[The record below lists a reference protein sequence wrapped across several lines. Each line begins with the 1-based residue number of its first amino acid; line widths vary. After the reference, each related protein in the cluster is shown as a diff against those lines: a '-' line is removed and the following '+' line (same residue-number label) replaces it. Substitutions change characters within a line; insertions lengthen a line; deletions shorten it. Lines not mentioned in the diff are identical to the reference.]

1 MVFRI
6 IPALVIAAFGLL
18 VFAER
23 LGLPAALAFDVTLL
37 LVVAGGC
44 ATTLAATTT
53 RLALYQHQPASL
65 ASVLVLALGN
75 TLLACLP
82 PFSVMQ
88 NAMDAAAFCAGF
100 ALASLLLPQLGL
112 PAYRFA
118 RNGVLVASG
127 LIALVL
133 LLACL
138 PSVMI
143 WFASPA
149 ILESWQVSLLFIALP
164 GMAVFLGGGAGV
176 QRLAGYVAALLIIM
190 LLLPVMGEALSEQG
204 LHPSL
209 TAGGLAVFKTWRTT
223 PLLDHA
229 AAFGIGLAFAA
240 PLQPILMR
248 VEPRRMRLAVT
259 GGTLLGMGGVA
270 ILLLIL
276 TFAFRGMLETQLAA
290 TAPVFW
296 PPFVFE
302 ERIAGWITVC
312 GIQPYDVA
320 DVLRACTSQGR
331 GGVPGILLNMQ
342 QAAPAFA
349 TWRGWPVVFG
359 MLANVLVPGLALCA
373 LALHLHHVVAC
384 FSETVW
390 HSWLFPHALKSV
402 RLALCR
408 LTVLALVAV
417 LLVFTASGMALP
429 IREIGLSLIFAGSLY
444 AFACFAAFLAYIPA
458 WYQNRLKSQ
467 NG

>member
-18 VFAER
+18 IFAER

-44 ATTLAATTT
+44 ATALAATTT
-53 RLALYQHQPASL
+53 RLALYHHQPASF
-65 ASVLVLALGN
+65 ASVLVLALGS
-75 TLLACLP
+75 TLLACMP

-100 ALASLLLPQLGL
+100 ALASLLLPQLSL
-112 PAYRFA
+112 PAHRFA

-127 LIALVL
+127 LLALVL

-138 PSVMI
+138 PSVI
-143 WFASPA
+143 AWFTSSA
-149 ILESWQVSLLFIALP
+149 ILEGWQVSLLFIVLP
-164 GMAVFLGGGAGV
+164 GIAVFLGGGAGV
-176 QRLAGYVAALLIIM
+176 KRLAGYVAALLILM
-190 LLLPVMGEALSEQG
+190 LLLPLVGEALSERG
-204 LHPSL
+204 IHPAL
-209 TAGGLAVFKTWRTT
+209 TAGGLAVFKTWRTI

-229 AAFGIGLAFAA
+229 DAFGIGLAFAI
-240 PLQPILMR
+240 PLQPILIR
-248 VEPRRMRLAVT
+248 VEPRRIRLAVM
-259 GGTLLGMGGVA
+259 GGTLMGMAGVA

-320 DVLRACTSQGR
+320 DVMRACTNQGR
-331 GGVPGILLNMQ
+331 NGVPGILLNMQ

-349 TWRGWPVVFG
+349 AWRGWPVVSG
-359 MLANVLVPGLALCA
+359 MLANVLVPGLMLCA

-390 HSWLFPHALKSV
+390 QGWLFPYALKSV

-408 LTVLALVAV
+408 LTVLTLVTV
-417 LLVFTASGMALP
+417 LLFFTFSGMALST
-429 IREIGLSLIFAGSLY
+429 REMGLGLTFGGSLY
-444 AFACFAAFLAYIPA
+444 GLAYFAGLLASIPA
-458 WYQNRLKSQ
+458 WYQQIAKSK